1 MLLTGAVGL
10 PSQASLVYNLQ
21 ADSNPSS
28 DHTSQKRMRLAG
40 DYRLLA
46 VGGARKDT
54 QRRQKLDCAR
64 GLRRER
70 KETKRDM

>member
-10 PSQASLVYNLQ
+10 PSQASLVYDLQ

-40 DYRLLA
+40 D
-46 VGGARKDT
+46 
-54 QRRQKLDCAR
+54 
-64 GLRRER
+64 
-70 KETKRDM
+70 